1 VGRMPPVVPT
11 IVFTPENRTDK
22 LYSAFVQDEINILEN
37 GLWLTIGSKFVRT
50 DFSGFDAEP
59 SARLLWTPGPHQTWW
74 TSVTRAL
81 RTPSDVEETFTGTGL
96 VSANPLTIVRLTPNR
111 KFAPETLLGYEAGH
125 RSLLSSKLYLDI
137 TAFHNRYGNLLSTE
151 SGPPALETSPAPPRY
166 VIPISL
172 GNGLY
177 GSTSGFEVAP
187 DWRPTTRWRLDGSYA
202 YLYMDLKTRPGSLD
216 VFTAKSTQGSSP
228 HHQVVLRSSLD
239 LPGSLEFS
247 QTYRYVSD
255 LPVQLVAGY
264 GTADVRLS
272 WHRIQHFDFS
282 LVGQNLL
289 HPHHAESGGDPGAL
303 VGIKR
308 NVYGA
313 ITWRK

>member
-1 VGRMPPVVPT
+1 LAEIRDTFDIDFLHHKTLARRHDLLWGAGVRFSVGRMPAVVPT
-11 IVFTPENRTDK
+11 LVFTPENRTDK

-37 GLWLTIGSKFVRT
+37 GLWLTLGSKFVRT

-81 RTPSDVEETFTGTGL
+81 RTPSDVEETLTATGL
-96 VSANPLTIVRLTPNR
+96 VSANPLTMLRLTPNR
-111 KFAPETLLGYEAGH
+111 KFAPETLLGYEGGF
-125 RSLLSSKLYLDI
+125 RRLFGSKLHVDI
-137 TAFHNRYGNLLSTE
+137 TAFHNRYGNSTE
-151 SGPPALETSPAPPRY
+151 A
-166 VIPISL
+166 
-172 GNGLY
+172 
-177 GSTSGFEVAP
+177 
-187 DWRPTTRWRLDGSYA
+187 
-202 YLYMDLKTRPGSLD
+202 
-216 VFTAKSTQGSSP
+216 SSP

-239 LPGSLEFS
+239 LPGGLEFS

-255 LPVQLVAGY
+255 LPAQLVAGY

-272 WHRIQHFDFS
+272 WHRIQHFEFS

-289 HPHHAESGGDPGAL
+289 QPHHAEYGGDPGPL